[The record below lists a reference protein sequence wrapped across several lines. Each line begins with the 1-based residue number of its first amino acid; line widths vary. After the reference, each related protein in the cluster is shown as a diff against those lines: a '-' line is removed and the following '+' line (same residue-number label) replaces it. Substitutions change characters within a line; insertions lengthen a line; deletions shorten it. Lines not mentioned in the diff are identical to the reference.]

1 MKKTF
6 RIRLVQPAYNF
17 FQSTQNESL
26 LKSRISSFRRNCCKT
41 LRNSTN
47 GNFHNREAL
56 VEFHWYECR
65 SSHTFVRIRRNVRV
79 CKPHFY
85 ITDRSECKEK
95 KQHEANSTVFTR
107 STDVW
112 VFVRTQVT
120 LSRIGWKNDAQWWE
134 GEKKIEHS
142 SIVSFGDCVSVGK
155 NASGSGR
162 IKLKLRKTINR
173 KSYEP
178 FRFNQAS

>member
-95 KQHEANSTVFTR
+95 NSMK
-107 STDVW
+107 
-112 VFVRTQVT
+112 RTLPFSLDQQMCEC
-120 LSRIGWKNDAQWWE
+120 LCERKSHCRAP
-134 GEKKIEHS
+134 GEKMMRSNEKERKRS
-142 SIVSFGDCVSVGK
+142 SIAPLFRSVT
-155 NASGSGR
+155 A
-162 IKLKLRKTINR
+162 
-173 KSYEP
+173 
-178 FRFNQAS
+178 